1 MTPGESG
8 AMKNIYFDLCS
19 IPLFVLIMC
28 TCHIRGMTRGRANR
42 LFLMVN
48 AMSLACAVLDVWMEF
63 TVNPLPLSPGAVALG
78 TAISFAYKFMRN
90 ASIVI
95 YFIYVFTV
103 TRTEYRLW
111 PLKNRLFLW
120 LPNGLLVVL
129 LLQNLF
135 THNVFA
141 VTAEGGYSRGPLM
154 WAVYAIAF
162 LYVAAGTVYCIYCK
176 RYLITSK
183 WIALISVYALILAS
197 VVVQMLDQRL
207 MVELFATAIGVLMV
221 LMLIMRPEETIDGTV
236 VVQGWKAYQ
245 KNLEYVLK
253 TRQNVQIVVVQMTN
267 AAEVRSYIGDKAF
280 HGYIMEVAAEID
292 KMYFELRTH
301 VDLYF
306 ERPGSFYLIIED
318 TKLDVASLVPQFV
331 ERTTSRVRRF
341 AEQGVRFEAKFC
353 IIRHP
358 EDVKGVQDIL
368 NIGHLFT
375 RLGKP
380 DQVVYNAADLV
391 HLRDYTVV
399 NHMQEILNNAIT
411 GNTLEMVYQ
420 PIYDIRQ
427 GRFRSAEALA
437 RIKDTKYG
445 MISPAL
451 FIPEAERS
459 GLIIPLGKLILE
471 SVYRFIS
478 QMDMDRLGLSYVE
491 INLSVAQC
499 LQQDLPATVARL
511 QKQYGVNPRQVN
523 FEITETMF
531 DNLSEVMDR
540 NLRELVNMGYSFS
553 LDDYGIGYSN
563 IRRLSKLP
571 LEIIKID
578 KSLVD
583 EMFTDDGQIIIRNTV
598 RMMQDIHKELV
609 VEGVETQD
617 EMEALAAMSCDF
629 IQGYYYSKP
638 LSADAFVQFI
648 EAHNKAA

>member
-236 VVQGWKAYQ
+236 VLQGWKAYQ

-292 KMYFELRTH
+292 KLYFELRTH

-445 MISPAL
+445 MISSAL

-648 EAHNKAA
+648 ETHNKAA

>member
-1 MTPGESG
+1 
-8 AMKNIYFDLCS
+8 MKNLYFDLCS
-19 IPLFVLIMC
+19 IPLYMLIIW
-28 TCHIRGMTRGRANR
+28 TCHVRGMTKGRANR
-42 LFLMVN
+42 LFLMIN
-48 AMSLACAVLDVWMEF
+48 AISLVCAVLDMWMET
-63 TVNPLPLSPGAVALG
+63 TVYPPPLSRGAVAVG
-78 TAISFAYKFMRN
+78 TAVFFAYMFMHN
-90 ASIVI
+90 VTVVF
-95 YFIYVFTV
+95 YFIYVLTV
-103 TRTEYRLW
+103 TRTEYRLE

-120 LPNGLLVVL
+120 LPNGVMVFL
-129 LLQNLF
+129 LLQNFF
-135 THNVFA
+135 THNVF
-141 VTAEGGYSRGPLM
+141 VITREGGYSRGPLM
-154 WAVYAIAF
+154 GVVYAIAF
-162 LYVAAGTVYCIYCK
+162 LYVIAGTVYCIYCK

-183 WIALISVYALILAS
+183 WIGLISVYALALVSA
-197 VVVQMLDQRL
+197 VVQMLDPRL
-207 MVELFATAIGVLMV
+207 LVEMFASALGVLMV
-221 LMLIMRPEETIDGTV
+221 LLLIMRPEETIDGTA

-245 KNLEYVLK
+245 KNLAYALK
-253 TRQNVQIVVVQMTN
+253 TNQSLQIVVVRMMN
-267 AAEVRSYIGDKAF
+267 AEEIRSYIGEKAF
-280 HGYIMEVAAEID
+280 HDYIMEVAAEID
-292 KMYFELRTH
+292 KLYYKLHTH

-331 ERTTSRVRRF
+331 ERTTSRVKRF

-353 IIRHP
+353 IIRYP
-358 EDVKGVQDIL
+358 EDIKDYREII
-368 NIGHLFT
+368 NIGHLFI

-380 DQVVYNAADLV
+380 DQVVYNAAELV
-391 HLRDYTVV
+391 HLRDYNVV

-411 GNTLEMVYQ
+411 GGTLEMVYQ
-420 PIYDIRQ
+420 PIYDIRE

-437 RIKDTKYG
+437 RIKDPKYG

-451 FIPEAERS
+451 FIPEAEKT
-459 GLIIPLGKLILE
+459 GLILPLGNRILE

-478 QMDMDRLGLSYVE
+478 QMDMEKLGLSYVE

-511 QKQYGVNPRQVN
+511 QAQYGVNPRHVN

-540 NLRELVNMGYSFS
+540 NLRELVGMGYSFS

-563 IRRLSKLP
+563 IHRLSKLP

-583 EMFTDDGQIIIRNTV
+583 EMFTENGQIIIRNTV

-609 VEGVETQD
+609 IEGVETRD

-638 LSADAFVQFI
+638 LPPEEFVRFVG
-648 EAHNKAA
+648 EHNRAA

>member
-1 MTPGESG
+1 
-8 AMKNIYFDLCS
+8 MKNIYFDLCS
-19 IPLFVLIMC
+19 IPLFALIMC
-28 TCHIRGMTRGRANR
+28 TFHVRGMTRGRANR

-63 TVNPLPLSPGAVALG
+63 TVNPLPLSPGNVALG
-78 TAISFAYKFMRN
+78 TVIAFAYMLPRN

-120 LPNGLLVVL
+120 LPNALMVVL
-129 LLQNLF
+129 LLQNFF

-162 LYVAAGTVYCIYCK
+162 LYVVAGTVYCIYCK

-221 LMLIMRPEETIDGTV
+221 LLLIMRPEETIDGTV

-267 AAEVRSYIGDKAF
+267 AAEVRSYIGDKEF
-280 HGYIMEVAAEID
+280 HSYIMEVASEID
-292 KMYFELRTH
+292 KLYFELRTH

-341 AEQGVRFEAKFC
+341 ADQGVRFEAKFC

-358 EDVKGVQDIL
+358 EDVKGLQDIL
-368 NIGHLFT
+368 NIGRLFT

-380 DQVVYNAADLV
+380 DQVVYDAAELV
-391 HLRDYTVV
+391 HMRDYTVV

-411 GNTLEMVYQ
+411 GNSLEMVYQ
-420 PIYDIRQ
+420 PIYDIRA

-437 RIKDTKYG
+437 RINDPKYG

-451 FIPEAERS
+451 FIPEAERT

-478 QMDMDRLGLSYVE
+478 RMDMDRLGLSYVE

-511 QKQYGVNPRQVN
+511 QKQYGVEPRQVN

-540 NLRELVNMGYSFS
+540 NLRELVSMGYSFS

-563 IRRLSKLP
+563 IHRLSKLP

-609 VEGVETQD
+609 IEGVETRD

-638 LSADAFVQFI
+638 LSAEAFVRFI
-648 EAHNKAA
+648 EEHNKAA

>member
-1 MTPGESG
+1 
-8 AMKNIYFDLCS
+8 MKNIYFDLCS

-63 TVNPLPLSPGAVALG
+63 TVNPLPLSPGRVALG

-141 VTAEGGYSRGPLM
+141 VTAEGGYFRRPLM

-236 VVQGWKAYQ
+236 VLQGWKAYQ

-292 KMYFELRTH
+292 KLYFELRTH

-445 MISPAL
+445 MISSAL

-563 IRRLSKLP
+563 IHRLSKLP

-578 KSLVD
+578 KSLVN

-648 EAHNKAA
+648 ETHNKAA

>member
-1 MTPGESG
+1 
-8 AMKNIYFDLCS
+8 MKNIYFDLCS

-221 LMLIMRPEETIDGTV
+221 LLLIMRPEETIDGTV

-318 TKLDVASLVPQFV
+318 TKLDVAGLVPQFV

-341 AEQGVRFEAKFC
+341 AEQGVCFEAKFC

-459 GLIIPLGKLILE
+459 GLIIPLGKVILE

-478 QMDMDRLGLSYVE
+478 QMDMDRLELSYVE

-563 IRRLSKLP
+563 IHRLSKLP

-578 KSLVD
+578 KSLVN

>member
-1 MTPGESG
+1 
-8 AMKNIYFDLCS
+8 MKNIYFDLCS

-221 LMLIMRPEETIDGTV
+221 LLLIMRPEETIDGTV

-292 KMYFELRTH
+292 KLYFELRTH

-353 IIRHP
+353 IVRHP

-563 IRRLSKLP
+563 IHRLSKLP

>member
-221 LMLIMRPEETIDGTV
+221 LLLIMRPEETIDGTV

-292 KMYFELRTH
+292 KLYFELRTH

-353 IIRHP
+353 IVRHP

-563 IRRLSKLP
+563 IHRLSKLP

>member
-1 MTPGESG
+1 
-8 AMKNIYFDLCS
+8 MKNIYFDLCS

>member
-1 MTPGESG
+1 
-8 AMKNIYFDLCS
+8 MKNIYFDLCS

-28 TCHIRGMTRGRANR
+28 ACHIRGMTRGRANR

-63 TVNPLPLSPGAVALG
+63 TVNPLPLSPGRVALG
-78 TAISFAYKFMRN
+78 TAISFAYKFVRN

-292 KMYFELRTH
+292 KLYFELRTH

-563 IRRLSKLP
+563 IHRLSKLP